1 MSEGKVQKFPYN
13 LHDLGCETL
22 RTCGEKER
30 KQRWAISLTPSGGGE
45 QKYKSIL
52 YSYTN
57 IQGTCYPQAPP
68 DLRRTPKQ
76 SHPGGGEGSR
86 NCVGEAWCP
95 GKAWIL
101 EADRQTCIQ
110 TLALPFN
117 SCMTLG
123 KSTSWKLFTFP
134 VVLLWG
140 WSETTCRESR
150 SATVLCYGF
159 LPCQVSLVISWG
171 HTWGM

>member
-1 MSEGKVQKFPYN
+1 MTLAVKLWEHVGKRKESRGGLLAWLPVEVGNRNIN
-13 LHDLGCETL
+13 LFYIHIQIYRGLVTL
-22 RTCGEKER
+22 RLH
-30 KQRWAISLTPSGGGE
+30 LTWGGHPS
-45 QKYKSIL
+45 
-52 YSYTN
+52 
-57 IQGTCYPQAPP
+57 
-68 DLRRTPKQ
+68 
-76 SHPGGGEGSR
+76 SHIR
-86 NCVGEAWCP
+86 VVGKAAEIVKGRHDVL